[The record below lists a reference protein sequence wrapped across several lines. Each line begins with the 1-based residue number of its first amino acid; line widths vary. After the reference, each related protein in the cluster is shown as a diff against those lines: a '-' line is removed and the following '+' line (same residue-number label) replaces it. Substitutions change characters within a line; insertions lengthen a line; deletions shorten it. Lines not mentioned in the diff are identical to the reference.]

1 MSKRRLPYKVVYRK
15 VKHPRIKITPQE
27 IIVIAP
33 SDEVAK
39 MVYEKYK
46 KKIDDR
52 QKHIKSVEDEIA
64 RLSKQV
70 SINPMSMTEFREY
83 VLSKIEEYAPIVG
96 NRPNKV
102 LFRLM
107 RTRWGSN
114 SSKGNITI
122 NTLARYLPKHLID
135 YIVFHEMLH
144 FVYRNH
150 NKAFWRVIDE
160 LFGDHEK
167 IHKKL
172 SSYLYAIQER
182 K

>member
-1 MSKRRLPYKVVYRK
+1 MDKRRLPYKVIYRR
-15 VKHPRIKITPQE
+15 VKYPRIKITPQE
-27 IIVIAP
+27 VIVIAP
-33 SDEVAK
+33 NDEVAE

-46 KKIDDR
+46 KKIDDK
-52 QKHIKSVEDEIA
+52 QKHMKSVEDEIA

-70 SINPMSMTEFREY
+70 DIKPMSMPEFRKY
-83 VLSKIEEYAPIVG
+83 VLNKIDEYAPVVG

-114 SSKGNITI
+114 SSKDNITI

-150 NKAFWRVIDE
+150 TNAFWRVIDE
-160 LFGDHEK
+160 LFGDHER
-167 IHKKL
+167 IHKEL
-172 SSYLYAIQER
+172 EAYRRGLQI
-182 K
+182 